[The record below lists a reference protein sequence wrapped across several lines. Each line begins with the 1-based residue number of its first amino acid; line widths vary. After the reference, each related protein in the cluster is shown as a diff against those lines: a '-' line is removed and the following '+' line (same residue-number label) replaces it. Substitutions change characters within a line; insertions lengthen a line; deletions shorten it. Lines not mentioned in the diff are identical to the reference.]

1 MTRTPET
8 GGRKKRA
15 TNMSLG
21 ESALAWAD
29 KLMPLLGYK
38 SITPLVEQLI
48 RDEYERRF
56 GYILATPPV
65 GELNPELQK
74 VEGDEQGQDRGEQQ
88 LDSDAKRNLAELRRR
103 AKKRTA

>member
-1 MTRTPET
+1 
-8 GGRKKRA
+8 
-15 TNMSLG
+15 MSLG

-56 GYILATPPV
+56 GYILATTPV
-65 GELNPELQK
+65 GGLKSEAREV
-74 VEGDEQGQDRGEQQ
+74 VEDEQGEHRGAKQ
-88 LDSDAKRNLAELRRR
+88 LDSDSQRNLAELRRR
-103 AKKRTA
+103 TKKRTA